1 MDALLRHVVLNV
13 NISSREIFL
22 LPHASSVIIPV
33 LWVFSGDDLMAMLI
47 QLFLFVSDQT
57 NDAVFVAF
65 GMEMVKLT
73 NIQAAEAAHIL
84 GGDHSADD
92 VMHGENPVESKVS
105 DGDNKTDVEL
115 PYGVSGELGETTN
128 ANHQPSS
135 SVVPGGG
142 RLASTKPVD
151 GPNENGKKKPRLA

>member
-1 MDALLRHVVLNV
+1 
-13 NISSREIFL
+13 
-22 LPHASSVIIPV
+22 
-33 LWVFSGDDLMAMLI
+33 
-47 QLFLFVSDQT
+47 
-57 NDAVFVAF
+57 
-65 GMEMVKLT
+65 
-73 NIQAAEAAHIL
+73 
-84 GGDHSADD
+84 
-92 VMHGENPVESKVS
+92 MHGENPVESKVS

>member
-1 MDALLRHVVLNV
+1 M
-13 NISSREIFL
+13 FL
-22 LPHASSVIIPV
+22 YS
-33 LWVFSGDDLMAMLI
+33 
-47 QLFLFVSDQT
+47 LFVSDQT

-65 GMEMVKLT
+65 GMEIVKLT
-73 NIQAAEAAHIL
+73 NIQAAEAAHILVSMLDNELPQFIADIVGRTFIFQLKMHLSQNLLLML

-115 PYGVSGELGETTN
+115 PYG
-128 ANHQPSS
+128 
-135 SVVPGGG
+135 GG